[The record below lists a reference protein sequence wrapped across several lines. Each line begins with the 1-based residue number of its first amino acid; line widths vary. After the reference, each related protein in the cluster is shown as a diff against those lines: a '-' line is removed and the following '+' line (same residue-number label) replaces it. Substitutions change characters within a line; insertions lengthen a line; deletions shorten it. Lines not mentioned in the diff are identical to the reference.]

1 MPHAL
6 PLLIPLAAPGFS
18 LFEQNIPLAIGIV
31 VVASFLFAGGST
43 IQHLAV
49 SGTVDKGAENRSMGL
64 RQVLGLL
71 SNRRW
76 LLGLATVALGASMHI
91 VGLMLAPVTV
101 VQPVGILAVP
111 WAVLLAAKIHHFRP
125 TKLIWGAVA
134 MTIIGIVVFTL
145 FSAQKAAPDTELPPT
160 RIIVA
165 CLIVF
170 AIGGLLGFLGR
181 FGSPSLRCLM
191 WASGGSFFYGLSSAL
206 IKTVAELVRGG
217 DFTARPLF
225 WTAAAFLLIC
235 YLVGGWMVQQG
246 YANGPAEIVVG
257 SMTTTDPIVA
267 VTFGLAVLGEG
278 VLLGPLDALGMAISG
293 AVAVAGVFV
302 LSKYHPDAQGRE
314 PAAEP
319 GSAASGN
326 EPESTPSPE
335 AEPSEL

>member
-1 MPHAL
+1 MTL
-6 PLLIPLAAPGFS
+6 PLFIPGFRW
-18 LFEQNIPLAIGIV
+18 FEQNIPLAIAIV

-49 SGTVDKGAENRSMGL
+49 SRTVDKGADNRSMGL
-64 RQVLGLL
+64 RQVFALLG
-71 SNRRW
+71 NPRW
-76 LLGLATVALGASMHI
+76 LLGLATVVVGASMHI

-111 WAVLLAAKIHHFRP
+111 WAVLLAAKIHHIRP
-125 TKLIWGAVA
+125 TRLTWGAVT
-134 MTIIGIVVFTL
+134 MTIAGIVVFTL
-145 FSAQKAAPDTELPPT
+145 FSARKAAPDTTLPPA

-170 AIGGLLGFLGR
+170 AVGALLGYLGR

-191 WASGGSFFYGLSSAL
+191 WASGGAFFYGLSSAL
-206 IKTVAELVRGG
+206 IKTITELVRHG

-225 WTAAAFLLIC
+225 WTAASFLLIC

-278 VLLGPLDALGMAISG
+278 VRLGPLDAFAMAVSG
-293 AVAVAGVFV
+293 AVAVAGVYV
-302 LSKYHPDAQGRE
+302 LSKYHPDAQGRALE
-314 PAAEP
+314 PPADPDGEP
-319 GSAASGN
+319 TSV
-326 EPESTPSPE
+326 PE

>member
-1 MPHAL
+1 MPL
-6 PLLIPLAAPGFS
+6 PLFIPGFRW
-18 LFEQNIPLAIGIV
+18 FEQNIPLAITIV

-49 SGTVDKGAENRSMGL
+49 SRTVDKQAENRSMGL
-64 RQVLGLL
+64 RQVLSLL
-71 SNRRW
+71 KNPRW
-76 LLGLATVALGASMHI
+76 LLGLGTVALGASMHI

-111 WAVLLAAKIHHFRP
+111 WAVLLAAKIHDIRP
-125 TKLIWGAVA
+125 TRLTWGAVG
-134 MTIIGIVVFTL
+134 MTIAGIVVFTS
-145 FSAQKAAPDTELPPT
+145 FSAHKAAPDTELPPA
-160 RIIVA
+160 RIIIA

-170 AIGGLLGFLGR
+170 AIGGLLGWLGR

-206 IKTVAELVRGG
+206 IKTITELVRLG

-225 WTAAAFLLIC
+225 WTAAGFLLIC

-267 VTFGLAVLGEG
+267 VTFGLVVLGEG
-278 VLLGPLDALGMAISG
+278 ALVGLPDAIGML
-293 AVAVAGVFV
+293 VAGAIAIGGVVV
-302 LSKYHPDAQGRE
+302 LSKHH
-314 PAAEP
+314 
-319 GSAASGN
+319 
-326 EPESTPSPE
+326 PESMTDH
-335 AEPSEL
+335 

>member
-1 MPHAL
+1 MTL
-6 PLLIPLAAPGFS
+6 PLFIPGFRW
-18 LFEQNIPLAIGIV
+18 FEQNIPLAIAIV

-49 SGTVDKGAENRSMGL
+49 SRTVDKAAENRSMGL
-64 RQVLGLL
+64 RQVLALL
-71 SNRRW
+71 KNPRW

-111 WAVLLAAKIHHFRP
+111 WAVLLAAKIHDIRP
-125 TKLIWGAVA
+125 TKLTWGAVA
-134 MTIIGIVVFTL
+134 MTIAGIVVFTS
-145 FSAQKAAPDTELPPT
+145 FSAHKAAPDTELPPA
-160 RIIVA
+160 RIIIA
-165 CLIVF
+165 CLVVF
-170 AIGGLLGFLGR
+170 AIGGLLGWLGR

-206 IKTVAELVRGG
+206 IKTLTELVRLGN
-217 DFTARPLF
+217 FTARPLF
-225 WTAAAFLLIC
+225 WTSVVFLVIC

-278 VLLGPLDALGMAISG
+278 VRLGPLDAVGMAISG

-302 LSKYHPDAQGRE
+302 LSKYHPDAQGRPPAN
-314 PAAEP
+314 PAAVETDP
-319 GSAASGN
+319 ASRQ
-326 EPESTPSPE
+326 SPE

>member
-1 MPHAL
+1 MTHP
-6 PLLIPLAAPGFS
+6 IPLFIPGLR

-49 SGTVDKGAENRSMGL
+49 SRSVDKQAENRSMGL
-64 RQVLGLL
+64 RQVVALL
-71 SNRRW
+71 RNPRW
-76 LLGLATVALGASMHI
+76 LLGLATVALGAGMHI
-91 VGLMLAPVTV
+91 TGLMMAPVTV

-111 WAVLLAAKIHHFRP
+111 WAVLLAAKIHHIRP
-125 TKLIWGAVA
+125 TKATWGAVA
-134 MTIIGIVVFTL
+134 MTIAGIVVFTL
-145 FSAQKAAPDTELPPT
+145 FSAHKAAPDTELPPA

-170 AIGGLLGFLGR
+170 ALGGLLGFLGR
-181 FGSPSLRCLM
+181 FGRPSLRCLM

-206 IKTVAELVRGG
+206 IKSIAELVRLGN
-217 DFTARPLF
+217 FTARPLF
-225 WTAAAFLLIC
+225 WTAVGFLLVC

-267 VTFGLAVLGEG
+267 VTFGLSVLGEG
-278 VLLGPLDALGMAISG
+278 VLLGPLDAVGMAISG

-302 LSKYHPDAQGRE
+302 LSKYHPDAQGRA
-314 PAAEP
+314 PAA
-319 GSAASGN
+319 AA
-326 EPESTPSPE
+326 
-335 AEPSEL
+335 AADELVATE